1 VYCSTFEDGGW
12 LRTHPLPA
20 DKGSFGKFEAL
31 SQQNKQVIQRI
42 LESNSS
48 MSFTSS
54 QDAELLRKLRQFY
67 SSCLDERRLDDRGAV
82 PLLDFVQT
90 LKTLYRGGERQIPSA
105 KGLDK
110 STDLTA
116 ALAYVHSRGKFNAG
130 FLLIRRSNVSCSYL
144 QALMHSF
151 PLVLKVMMV

>member
-1 VYCSTFEDGGW
+1 VRCSTFEDGGW
-12 LRTHPLPA
+12 LRAHPLPA

-48 MSFTSS
+48 MSSFTSS
-54 QDAELLRKLRQFY
+54 KDAELLRKLREFY
-67 SSCLDERRLDDRGAV
+67 SSCLDEHRLEDRGGV

-90 LKTLYRGGERQIPSA
+90 MKTLYRGGQPSA
-105 KGLDK
+105 KGSEQ

-116 ALAYVHSRGKFNAG
+116 ALAYAHSRGQFNPG
-130 FLLIRRSNVSCSYL
+130 YLLVFWSNFSFSYL
-144 QALMHSF
+144 QALVHSF
-151 PLVLKVMMV
+151 PSASKVMMV